1 MIVCL
6 ADNKSR
12 AGHSS
17 PWLVAR
23 LYPDRNLAVGS
34 GICSAANDRTPVF
47 LKSLTGFGG
56 IDHFIRKSVDKLWY
70 DCETFSPVNIRDGT
84 YKYTSNSEIMLVT
97 YAINDGPVYSW
108 DRTEGDAVPGELKQA
123 LQDPAVEIWAHNSMF
138 DRTVL
143 SNGIPDLCP
152 PIERWRDTMIQ
163 AYMCSL
169 PGALDKLCQA
179 LNVGENLSKM
189 DGKKLIR
196 LFCIPQKSGPIV
208 RPTRLT
214 HPEEWARFVDYA
226 KGDITAMRECHR
238 LMPKWNMNKT
248 WLGEWYLDQK
258 INDRGFFVDTE
269 LATAAIESV
278 KREQIKLSKKTQD
291 ATSGDVAS
299 TTQRDALLEHIL
311 AHHGVALPDMK
322 KGTLQRRIEDPDL
335 PQGVR
340 DLIAIRL
347 QQSASSTSK
356 YAAVIKAVQPDGRC
370 RGTIQFG
377 GASRTLRAAGRT
389 FQPHN
394 LPSRGLLP
402 ANEIEDG
409 IECMKEG
416 TEALFYDNVM
426 HLASSAIRGLL
437 VAPPG
442 KKLVVSDLSNIE
454 GRFAAWIADE
464 QWKLQAFKDYDTG
477 DGHDLYK
484 LSYAKSF
491 HVKPEEVTK
500 PQRDIGKVQELML
513 QYAGGVGAYVTGAL
527 GYRFDIEDMAQKAWD
542 EIPIETLEQAEGFYE
557 WALKKDMPS
566 FGLSKQ
572 AYIVCDAFKRL
583 WRESNSN
590 ITTYWDTLHNAITNA
605 VAKPG
610 KPFVA
615 GALLVQRDGSWLRIR
630 LPSGRYLCY
639 PSIRVNDDGEVS
651 YLGVNQY
658 TKRWD
663 RIGSW
668 KGKFFENVCQAGSRD
683 VLYHP
688 MQKMEDAGYK
698 IVLHVHDEVVVEVP
712 DTAEY
717 NIEKLDSMLSEGAGW
732 TTGLPLS
739 AAGFETYRYR
749 KG

>member
-1 MIVCL
+1 M
-6 ADNKSR
+6 
-12 AGHSS
+12 
-17 PWLVAR
+17 
-23 LYPDRNLAVGS
+23 
-34 GICSAANDRTPVF
+34 
-47 LKSLTGFGG
+47 
-56 IDHFIRKSVDKLWY
+56 DKLWY
-70 DCETFSPVNIRDGT
+70 DCETFSPVNIKDGT

-97 YAINDGPVYSW
+97 YALNGGPVETW
-108 DRTEGDAVPGELKQA
+108 DATEDPEVPEDLTGPL
-123 LQDPAVEIWAHNSMF
+123 LNPNVEVWAHNSMF

-143 SNGIPDLCP
+143 VHNYPDLCP

-163 AYMCSL
+163 AYLCSL

-214 HPEEWARFVDYA
+214 HPEEWARFVAYA
-226 KGDITAMRECHR
+226 KGDISAMRECHR
-238 LMPKWNMNKT
+238 LMPKWNMTDT
-248 WLGEWYLDQK
+248 WLNEWFLDQQ

-299 TTQRDALLEHIL
+299 TTQRDKLLEHIL
-311 AHHGVALPDMK
+311 GHHGVALPDMK
-322 KGTLQRRIEDPDL
+322 KGTLQRRVDDPDL
-335 PQGVR
+335 PQSVR

-356 YAAVIKAVQPDGRC
+356 YAAVIRAVQPDGRC

-402 ANEIEDG
+402 ASDIEDG
-409 IECMKEG
+409 IQCMKEG
-416 TEALFYDNVM
+416 TEGIFFDNIM

-437 VAPPG
+437 IAPPG
-442 KKLVVSDLSNIE
+442 KKLIVSDLSNIE
-454 GRFAAWIADE
+454 GRFAAWVADE
-464 QWKLQAFKDYDTG
+464 QWKLQAFKEYDDGT
-477 DGHDLYK
+477 GHDLYK

-491 HVKPEEVTK
+491 HVSPEEVSK
-500 PQRDIGKVQELML
+500 SQRDIGKVQELML
-513 QYAGGVGAYVTGAL
+513 QYGGGVGAYVTGAMS
-527 GYRFDIEDMAQKAWD
+527 YQFDIEDMAQNAWD
-542 EIPIETLEQAEGFYE
+542 KIPPKTITESEGFYE

-566 FGLSKQ
+566 FGISKE
-572 AYIVCDAFKRL
+572 AYMVCDSFKRL
-583 WRESNSN
+583 WREANSN
-590 ITTYWDTLHNAITNA
+590 ISSYWDTLHNAILSA
-605 VAKPG
+605 VGRPG
-610 KPFVA
+610 TPFAA
-615 GALLVQRDGSWLRIR
+615 GPLIVQRDGSWLRIR

-639 PSIRVNDDGEVS
+639 PGVRVNDDGEVS

-658 TKRWD
+658 TRRWD

-698 IVLHVHDEVVVEVP
+698 IVLHVHDEVVVEAP
-712 DTAEY
+712 DTPEY
-717 NIEKLDSMLSEGAGW
+717 NINRLDELLSEGTEW
-732 TTGLPLS
+732 TKGLPLS